1 MFFRISVGSVFSIYE
16 NHGKAAGI
24 HYLVLCP
31 RAISPYEASIPMP
44 IKHEYL
50 SKKD

>member
-1 MFFRISVGSVFSIYE
+1 MLFRISVEAVFYIQE

-24 HYLVLCP
+24 HYLVPCP
-31 RAISPYEASIPMP
+31 RAISPYEPSIPIP

-50 SKKD
+50 CKKD

>member
-1 MFFRISVGSVFSIYE
+1 MFFRISVESVFCIYE
-16 NHGKAAGI
+16 NHGKATGI

-31 RAISPYEASIPMP
+31 RAIFPYETSIPIP

-50 SKKD
+50 SKED